1 MSGVQSIPTQGKA
14 IDGLQDPGPHY
25 VSPAAPFRS
34 LGNATDLPD
43 SIMEETKMQTKNRPI
58 RGHLIGFVGI
68 LSVALFIPSTSISQL
83 PEWVR
88 MWSTI
93 ILFIGGEIAIAIGSV
108 VTATTKERRVCGI
121 MAALLGLFGLSLLFY
136 LRPGLVPA
144 VFLSCLGP
152 IGFLVILAL
161 PNYNSMTGQNN
172 DDTLALPVIQK
183 RPTGVTIVSWVLIA
197 ISAVQLLTIFLP
209 PMPSFVYAF
218 IPSPQFLVF
227 ATLFSG
233 IFMLKGAGW
242 ARWLY
247 IASGA
252 VGIVMTLGSGGLEAL
267 VLIVINIPF
276 MVILFRKN
284 SSEYFSR
291 KQILFNKPAEPETSQ
306 PVGTSAGGE
315 SNSAPSTEIPWDYLK
330 SVSSDNDTFFNDHKT
345 SFPSIYTQ
353 IKGKGRD
360 PILMLVAFEQEKWC
374 ALLALLY
381 KRPQN
386 LLFTPENVTQGKP
399 TISNNGYCDVYMA
412 PRVNGQTMQAG
423 VYGLE
428 REWLIS
434 EFCWVKNIP
443 PFFIELI
450 KSEMQPA
457 GTFTVVNLAAG
468 GMNVHHLPL
477 P

>member
-1 MSGVQSIPTQGKA
+1 MYTDNQPTRGGK
-14 IDGLQDPGPHY
+14 
-25 VSPAAPFRS
+25 RS
-34 LGNATDLPD
+34 L
-43 SIMEETKMQTKNRPI
+43 
-58 RGHLIGFVGI
+58 GHLIGFVGI
-68 LSVALFIPSTSISQL
+68 LSVALFIPSTSVSQL

-108 VTATTKERRVCGI
+108 VTATTKKRRVWGI
-121 MAALLGLFGLSLLFY
+121 MAALFGILGVFLLFY

-144 VFLSCLGP
+144 VVLSCFGP

-161 PNYNSMTGQNN
+161 PNYDSMTGQNN
-172 DDTLALPVIQK
+172 DATFALPVIRK
-183 RPTGVTIVSWVLIA
+183 RPTVVTIISWLLIA
-197 ISAVQLLTIFLP
+197 ISAFQILTIFLP
-209 PMPSFVYAF
+209 QMPSFVYAF
-218 IPSPQFLVF
+218 IPSPRPHFLVF
-227 ATLFSG
+227 ATLLSG

-252 VGIVMTLGSGGLEAL
+252 VGIVMALGSGGLGKL
-267 VLIVINIPF
+267 VLIVINITF
-276 MVILFRKN
+276 MLILFRKN
-284 SSEYFSR
+284 SSDFFSR
-291 KQILFNKPAEPETSQ
+291 KQRLFNKPAEPETSQ
-306 PVGTSAGGE
+306 SVGISAGGE
-315 SNSAPSTEIPWDYLK
+315 LKSAPSTEIPWDYIK
-330 SVSSDNDTFFNDHKT
+330 RVSSDNDTFFNDHKI
-345 SFPSIYTQ
+345 SFLSIYTQ

-386 LLFTPENVTQGKP
+386 LLFTPENVTHGKP
-399 TISNNGYCDVYMA
+399 MISNNGYCDVYMA

-434 EFCWVKNIP
+434 EFCWVKGIP

-450 KSEMQPA
+450 KAEMQPA
-457 GTFTVVNLAAG
+457 GTFTVVNLAG
-468 GMNVHHLPL
+468 SGMNVQHLPM